1 MDTEGETRLFF
12 FSTTTA
18 LVISSRHSCRC
29 HLGEHEHAVIVV
41 LSFFL
46 LTAILSDGALGEH
59 EHDNRHFLDTS

>member
-1 MDTEGETRLFF
+1 MDRARPGR
-12 FSTTTA
+12 
-18 LVISSRHSCRC
+18 SSFQPPPLLSFLLATPCRC